1 MVNAAPAIAL
11 SVRCAAGRRRKGR
24 RCPSTSRTMVR
35 CRERGLC
42 AMIARCR
49 ARASGP
55 HARDARGG
63 SIIGMGAR
71 DHFPPTRPFER
82 ANMSQARTTL
92 RACEDVPSA
101 HDPSG
106 VHDLFPRGIP
116 LIPLNPAESHLKLV
130 FRSDR
135 EPAHVDGM
143 TRGPRRDGCQES
155 CAVKSRWLESDRSRQ
170 DQGCLLPSPTVSKAR
185 RSAAGSRDRRVCRRL
200 GIPRPQHCE
209 SRAFA
214 VVSKA

>member
-11 SVRCAAGRRRKGR
+11 SVRCAAERRRKGR
-24 RCPSTSRTMVR
+24 ARPSTPRSMVR

-42 AMIARCR
+42 AMIASCR

-82 ANMSQARTTL
+82 ANISQARTTL

-101 HDPSG
+101 HDPSS

-143 TRGPRRDGCQES
+143 HVGREETGVGVLCCEIALAGERSEPPGSGMFAAFPNGGESTSFGCRKPGS
-155 CAVKSRWLESDRSRQ
+155 A
-170 DQGCLLPSPTVSKAR
+170 GLPTAR
-185 RSAAGSRDRRVCRRL
+185 YSAPATL
-200 GIPRPQHCE
+200 
-209 SRAFA
+209 
-214 VVSKA
+214 

>member
-1 MVNAAPAIAL
+1 MYCRAATEGKTL
-11 SVRCAAGRRRKGR
+11 SVDGADHGAMQGAR
-24 RCPSTSRTMVR
+24 
-35 CRERGLC
+35 LC
-42 AMIARCR
+42 AMRGYAPMRP
-49 ARASGP
+49 RASC
-55 HARDARGG
+55 ARIRATRERAGHMRGMRAGG

-135 EPAHVDGM
+135 EPAHVDGIHVGREE
-143 TRGPRRDGCQES
+143 TGVGVLCCEIALAGERSEPPGSGIFAAIPNGVESTSFGCRKPGS
-155 CAVKSRWLESDRSRQ
+155 T
-170 DQGCLLPSPTVSKAR
+170 GLPTAR
-185 RSAAGSRDRRVCRRL
+185 YS
-200 GIPRPQHCE
+200 RPQHCE

-214 VVSKA
+214 VVSGA

>member
-1 MVNAAPAIAL
+1 MYCRAATEGKTL
-11 SVRCAAGRRRKGR
+11 SVDGADHGAMQGARLMRHDRGYAPIMRPRAYPRISLLRAYPRDAGR
-24 RCPSTSRTMVR
+24 
-35 CRERGLC
+35 ERLGL
-42 AMIARCR
+42 MRGMR
-49 ARASGP
+49 
-55 HARDARGG
+55 RGG

-82 ANMSQARTTL
+82 ANMSQVRTIL

-135 EPAHVDGM
+135 EPAHVDGRHVGREE
-143 TRGPRRDGCQES
+143 TGVRVLCRGIALAGERSEPPGSGMFAAIPNGVESTSFGCRKPGS
-155 CAVKSRWLESDRSRQ
+155 A
-170 DQGCLLPSPTVSKAR
+170 GLPTAR
-185 RSAAGSRDRRVCRRL
+185 YFPPATL
-200 GIPRPQHCE
+200 
-209 SRAFA
+209 
-214 VVSKA
+214 